1 MKTEMKSS
9 LKLFMRPFLVVL
21 GFMLLYALVHAVLG
35 FYGEKD
41 SASISQNLEKT
52 EIERQ
57 NSALSPKQE
66 EANTTTTATEEN
78 PTKDSPLPL
87 ETATQKQ
94 ENKQEIKQETKQE
107 NKQETKQE
115 NKQETKQENKQE
127 TKQENKQETKQENKQ
142 ETKQEQEKEN
152 EPKQNSASSVQN
164 NQKTPTTPTI
174 GKKPLEYKVA
184 VSGVNVRAFPS
195 TKGKILGSLAKD
207 KSVKVLEIQNDW
219 AKIEFSNETKGY
231 VFLKLLK
238 KAE

>member
-21 GFMLLYALVHAVLG
+21 AFMLLYALVHAMLG
-35 FYGEKD
+35 FYVKKD
-41 SASISQNLEKT
+41 SAPISPNAEKT
-52 EIERQ
+52 ETERQ

-66 EANTTTTATEEN
+66 EANTTTTATEQS
-78 PTKDSPLPL
+78 PTKDTAPPL
-87 ETATQKQ
+87 ETAAQ
-94 ENKQEIKQETKQE
+94 EKETKQE
-107 NKQETKQE
+107 I
-115 NKQETKQENKQE
+115 
-127 TKQENKQETKQENKQ
+127 
-142 ETKQEQEKEN
+142 KQEQEKEN
-152 EPKQNSASSVQN
+152 ESKQNSVSPVQN
-164 NQKTPTTPTI
+164 NQKTPTTPLM

-195 TKGKILGSLAKD
+195 TKGKILGLLLKN

-219 AKIEFSNETKGY
+219 AEIEFSNKTKGY

>member
-9 LKLFMRPFLVVL
+9 LKLFVRPFLVVL
-21 GFMLLYALVHAVLG
+21 GFMLLYALVHAALG

-52 EIERQ
+52 EIER
-57 NSALSPKQE
+57 SSVLSPKQE
-66 EANTTTTATEEN
+66 ETNTTTTATEEN

-87 ETATQKQ
+87 ETPTQ
-94 ENKQEIKQETKQE
+94 
-107 NKQETKQE
+107 
-115 NKQETKQENKQE
+115 
-127 TKQENKQETKQENKQ
+127 KQENKQ

-152 EPKQNSASSVQN
+152 ESKQNSALPAQN
-164 NQKTPTTPTI
+164 NQKTLSTPTI
-174 GKKPLEYKVA
+174 GKKPLEYKAA
-184 VSGVNVRAFPS
+184 VNSVNVRAFPS
-195 TKGKILGSLAKD
+195 TKGKILGSLAKN

>member
-1 MKTEMKSS
+1 MKTEMKYS
-9 LKLFMRPFLVVL
+9 LKLFMRPLLVVL
-21 GFMLLYALVHAVLG
+21 AFMLLYALAHATLG
-35 FYGEKD
+35 FYVKKD
-41 SASISQNLEKT
+41 SAPISPNVEKSET
-52 EIERQ
+52 ERQ
-57 NSALSPKQE
+57 NSALSPKE
-66 EANTTTTATEEN
+66 EANATTTATEQN
-78 PTKDSPLPL
+78 PAKDSPLPL
-87 ETATQKQ
+87 ETPTQ
-94 ENKQEIKQETKQE
+94 KQE

-115 NKQETKQENKQE
+115 DKIQ
-127 TKQENKQETKQENKQ
+127 
-142 ETKQEQEKEN
+142 N
-152 EPKQNSASSVQN
+152 EPKQNSASPVQN

-219 AKIEFSNETKGY
+219 AKIEFSNKTKGY

>member
-1 MKTEMKSS
+1 MKSS
-9 LKLFMRPFLVVL
+9 LKLFMWPFLVVL
-21 GFMLLYALVHAVLG
+21 GFMLLYALAHAALG

-52 EIERQ
+52 EMERQ
-57 NSALSPKQE
+57 NSALPAKQE

-87 ETATQKQ
+87 ETPTQKQ
-94 ENKQEIKQETKQE
+94 EN
-107 NKQETKQE
+107 
-115 NKQETKQENKQE
+115 
-127 TKQENKQETKQENKQ
+127 KQENKQ

-152 EPKQNSASSVQN
+152 EPKQNSASPIQN
-164 NQKTPTTPTI
+164 HQKTLSTPTI
-174 GKKPLEYKVA
+174 GKKPLEYKAA
-184 VSGVNVRAFPS
+184 VNSVNVRAFPS
-195 TKGKILGSLAKD
+195 TKGKILGSLAKN

>member
-1 MKTEMKSS
+1 M
-9 LKLFMRPFLVVL
+9 
-21 GFMLLYALVHAVLG
+21 LYALVHAVLG
-35 FYGEKD
+35 FYAKKD

-52 EIERQ
+52 EIKRQ

-66 EANTTTTATEEN
+66 ETNATTTATEEN
-78 PTKDSPLPL
+78 PTKDPPLPL
-87 ETATQKQ
+87 ETATQK
-94 ENKQEIKQETKQE
+94 K
-107 NKQETKQE
+107 
-115 NKQETKQENKQE
+115 
-127 TKQENKQETKQENKQ
+127 ENKQ

-152 EPKQNSASSVQN
+152 EPKQNSTSLIQN
-164 NQKTPTTPTI
+164 NQKTLSTPTI

-195 TKGKILGSLAKD
+195 TKGKILGLLAKD

>member
-1 MKTEMKSS
+1 MKSS

-21 GFMLLYALVHAVLG
+21 GFMLLYALAHVALG
-35 FYGEKD
+35 FYAKKD
-41 SASISQNLEKT
+41 STSISQNLEKS

-57 NSALSPKQE
+57 NSVLSPKQE

-78 PTKDSPLPL
+78 PTKDPPLPL
-87 ETATQKQ
+87 ETATQEK
-94 ENKQEIKQETKQE
+94 
-107 NKQETKQE
+107 
-115 NKQETKQENKQE
+115 
-127 TKQENKQETKQENKQ
+127 ENKQ

-152 EPKQNSASSVQN
+152 EPKQNSASTVQN
-164 NQKTPTTPTI
+164 NQKTLSTPTI
-174 GKKPLEYKVA
+174 GKKPLEYKAA

-195 TKGKILGSLAKD
+195 TKGKILGSLAKN

>member
-21 GFMLLYALVHAVLG
+21 GFMLLYALAHAALG

-66 EANTTTTATEEN
+66 ETNTTTTATEEN
-78 PTKDSPLPL
+78 PTKDPLLPL

-94 ENKQEIKQETKQE
+94 EAKQE
-107 NKQETKQE
+107 N
-115 NKQETKQENKQE
+115 
-127 TKQENKQETKQENKQ
+127 
-142 ETKQEQEKEN
+142 KQEQEKEN
-152 EPKQNSASSVQN
+152 EPKQNSASPIQN
-164 NQKTPTTPTI
+164 HQKTLSTPTI
-174 GKKPLEYKVA
+174 GKKPLEYKAA
-184 VSGVNVRAFPS
+184 VNSVNVRAFPS
-195 TKGKILGSLAKD
+195 TKGKILGSLAKN

>member
-1 MKTEMKSS
+1 MKTEMKSC

-21 GFMLLYALVHAVLG
+21 GFMLLYVLAHAALG

-41 SASISQNLEKT
+41 NASISQNLEKT

-57 NSALSPKQE
+57 NSVLSPKQE
-66 EANTTTTATEEN
+66 EINTTTTATEEN

-94 ENKQEIKQETKQE
+94 ENKQETKQE
-107 NKQETKQE
+107 N
-115 NKQETKQENKQE
+115 
-127 TKQENKQETKQENKQ
+127 
-142 ETKQEQEKEN
+142 KQEQEKEN
-152 EPKQNSASSVQN
+152 ESKQNSASPAQN
-164 NQKTPTTPTI
+164 NQKTLSTPTI
-174 GKKPLEYKVA
+174 GKKPLEYKAA
-184 VSGVNVRAFPS
+184 VNSVNVRAFPS
-195 TKGKILGSLAKD
+195 TKGKILGSLAKN

>member
-1 MKTEMKSS
+1 MKSS

-21 GFMLLYALVHAVLG
+21 GFMLLYALVHAALG
-35 FYGEKD
+35 FYAKKD

-57 NSALSPKQE
+57 NSTLSPKQE

-87 ETATQKQ
+87 ETPTQKQ
-94 ENKQEIKQETKQE
+94 ET
-107 NKQETKQE
+107 
-115 NKQETKQENKQE
+115 
-127 TKQENKQETKQENKQ
+127 KQ

-152 EPKQNSASSVQN
+152 EPKQNSASPIQN

-195 TKGKILGSLAKD
+195 TKGKILGSLAKN

>member
-21 GFMLLYALVHAVLG
+21 GFMLLYALVHAALG
-35 FYGEKD
+35 FYAKKD

-52 EIERQ
+52 EMERQ

-66 EANTTTTATEEN
+66 ETNTATTTTEEN
-78 PTKDSPLPL
+78 PTKNSPLPL

-94 ENKQEIKQETKQE
+94 ET
-107 NKQETKQE
+107 
-115 NKQETKQENKQE
+115 
-127 TKQENKQETKQENKQ
+127 KQ

-152 EPKQNSASSVQN
+152 EPKQNSASPIQN
-164 NQKTPTTPTI
+164 HQKTLSTPTI
-174 GKKPLEYKVA
+174 GKKPLEYKAA
-184 VSGVNVRAFPS
+184 VNSVNVRAFPS

-219 AKIEFSNETKGY
+219 AKIEFSNKTKGY

>member
-1 MKTEMKSS
+1 MRSS
-9 LKLFMRPFLVVL
+9 LKLFVRPFLVVL
-21 GFMLLYALVHAVLG
+21 GFMLLYALAHAALG

-41 SASISQNLEKT
+41 STSISQNLEKT

-66 EANTTTTATEEN
+66 EANTATTATEEN

-94 ENKQEIKQETKQE
+94 ET
-107 NKQETKQE
+107 
-115 NKQETKQENKQE
+115 
-127 TKQENKQETKQENKQ
+127 KQ

-152 EPKQNSASSVQN
+152 EPKQNSTSPTQN
-164 NQKTPTTPTI
+164 NQKTLSTPTI
-174 GKKPLEYKVA
+174 GKKPLEYKTA
-184 VSGVNVRAFPS
+184 VNSVNVRAFPS
-195 TKGKILGSLAKD
+195 TKGKILGSLAKN

>member
-1 MKTEMKSS
+1 MVGMKTEMKSS

-21 GFMLLYALVHAVLG
+21 GFMLLYALAHAVLG
-35 FYGEKD
+35 FYAKKD

-52 EIERQ
+52 EIEHQ
-57 NSALSPKQE
+57 NSVLSPKQE
-66 EANTTTTATEEN
+66 EANTATTATEEN
-78 PTKDSPLPL
+78 PTKDPPLPL
-87 ETATQKQ
+87 ETPTQ
-94 ENKQEIKQETKQE
+94 
-107 NKQETKQE
+107 
-115 NKQETKQENKQE
+115 
-127 TKQENKQETKQENKQ
+127 KQENKQ

-152 EPKQNSASSVQN
+152 EPKQNSASPIQN
-164 NQKTPTTPTI
+164 HQKTPTISTI

-195 TKGKILGSLAKD
+195 TKGKIIGSLAKD

>member
-21 GFMLLYALVHAVLG
+21 AFMLLYALVHAVLG
-35 FYGEKD
+35 FYVKKD
-41 SASISQNLEKT
+41 SAPISPNAEKT
-52 EIERQ
+52 EMERQ
-57 NSALSPKQE
+57 NSVLSPKQE
-66 EANTTTTATEEN
+66 EANTTTTATEES
-78 PTKDSPLPL
+78 PTKDTAPPL
-87 ETATQKQ
+87 ETTAQ
-94 ENKQEIKQETKQE
+94 EKET
-107 NKQETKQE
+107 
-115 NKQETKQENKQE
+115 
-127 TKQENKQETKQENKQ
+127 KQ

-152 EPKQNSASSVQN
+152 EPKQDSVPPVQN
-164 NQKTPTTPTI
+164 NQKTPTTPLM

-195 TKGKILGSLAKD
+195 TKGKIIGSLTKD

-219 AKIEFSNETKGY
+219 AEIEFSNKTKGY

>member
-9 LKLFMRPFLVVL
+9 LKLFMRPLLVVL
-21 GFMLLYALVHAVLG
+21 AFMLLYALAHAALG
-35 FYGEKD
+35 FYVKKD
-41 SASISQNLEKT
+41 SAPIRQNLEKS

-66 EANTTTTATEEN
+66 EANTTTTAAEEN
-78 PTKDSPLPL
+78 PTKDTAPPL
-87 ETATQKQ
+87 EATAQ
-94 ENKQEIKQETKQE
+94 EKETKQE
-107 NKQETKQE
+107 N
-115 NKQETKQENKQE
+115 
-127 TKQENKQETKQENKQ
+127 
-142 ETKQEQEKEN
+142 KQEQEKEN
-152 EPKQNSASSVQN
+152 EPKQDSVSPVQN
-164 NQKTPTTPTI
+164 DQKAPTTSTM

-195 TKGKILGSLAKD
+195 TKGKILGLLLKN

-219 AKIEFSNETKGY
+219 AEIEFSNKTKGY

>member
-1 MKTEMKSS
+1 MKTEMKYS

-21 GFMLLYALVHAVLG
+21 AFMLLYALAHAALG
-35 FYGEKD
+35 FYVKKD

-57 NSALSPKQE
+57 NRALSPKQE
-66 EANTTTTATEEN
+66 EANTTTTIAEEN
-78 PTKDSPLPL
+78 PVKDSPLPL
-87 ETATQKQ
+87 ETTTQ
-94 ENKQEIKQETKQE
+94 ENEPKQETKQE
-107 NKQETKQE
+107 NKIQ
-115 NKQETKQENKQE
+115 NK
-127 TKQENKQETKQENKQ
+127 
-142 ETKQEQEKEN
+142 
-152 EPKQNSASSVQN
+152 PKQNSVSLIQN
-164 NQKTPTTPTI
+164 HQKTLSTPAI
-174 GKKPLEYKVA
+174 EKKPLEYKVA

-231 VFLKLLK
+231 VFLKFLK